1 MEIQSEKSL
10 SLPPKE
16 RVLYLDVLR
25 ILACFAVV
33 VIHSAGM
40 IYEPGAIGA
49 NVWLVGVILNSLSR
63 WCVPIFFMIS
73 GLNLLSYRERYST
86 KTFLS
91 KRFFR
96 VVVPFIFWAIFYFI
110 WAWSIGDLKI
120 SNFVDGVNNLIGG
133 PPVYHLWFFYAY
145 IGVCLV
151 TPFLTPLTKK
161 ENRSYLVWL
170 IAICIFANQIVPLF
184 SKFLGISFGFEIPL
198 ASAYLDYYLLGW
210 WLKDK
215 EFPPKIKW
223 LIFSGG
229 ILGILVTIFG
239 SYWLCIQKGTTDF
252 YFMDYEALTTLA
264 AALMVFTGIKQLNW
278 EKIINNQGVRSVV
291 RNLADCSFGIYL
303 VHILIQH
310 YVIQIFSFT
319 WASMLFMLV
328 SPFIVFPL
336 SWAVVA
342 GLKKIPIMRMALP

>member
-1 MEIQSEKSL
+1 MEIQNTKT
-10 SLPPKE
+10 LPLPQKE

-40 IYEPGAIGA
+40 INEASLIGTQ
-49 NVWLVGVILNSLSR
+49 VWWVAVILNSLSR

-73 GLNLLSYRERYST
+73 GLNLLSYRDRYST

-110 WAWSIGDLKI
+110 WAWAVGDLKI
-120 SNFVDGVNNLIGG
+120 SNVVEAVNNLIGG
-133 PPVYHLWFFYAY
+133 PPIYHLWFFYAY

-151 TPFLTPLTKK
+151 TPFLTALSKK
-161 ENRSYLVWL
+161 ENRSYLLWL
-170 IAICIFANQIVPLF
+170 ILMCIFANQVIPLF
-184 SKFLGISFGFEIPL
+184 SKFWGINFGFEIPL

-215 EFPPKIKW
+215 EFSPKIHW
-223 LIFSGG
+223 LILFGG
-229 ILGILVTIFG
+229 ISGILVTIFG
-239 SYWLCIQKGTTDF
+239 SYWLCIQKKTADF
-252 YFMDYEALTTLA
+252 YFMDYETLTTLA
-264 AALMVFTGIKQLNW
+264 SALMVFIGIKQLDW
-278 EKIINNQGVRSVV
+278 ERIINSHRIQSVM
-291 RNLADCSFGIYL
+291 RNLANCTFGIYL

-310 YVIQIFSFT
+310 YVIQVFSFSWT
-319 WASMLFMLV
+319 SMLFVVV

-336 SWAVVA
+336 SWAMVY
-342 GLKKIPIMRMALP
+342 GLKKIPIVKMALP